1 MGLKTEGVK
10 QIVHEVLK
18 TIPKPYREDV
28 IEDVFLIIEKNSDF
42 LLQYRQLS
50 EELKK
55 DVVNVWIA
63 KYTKKITGLN
73 SGEIA
78 TAKRSV
84 LIHSYTKLIYP

>member
-28 IEDVFLIIEKNSDF
+28 IVIIEKNPDL

-63 KYTKKITGLN
+63 KYTKKHTGLI
-73 SGEIA
+73 SGEIT
-78 TAKRSV
+78 TAKRSA